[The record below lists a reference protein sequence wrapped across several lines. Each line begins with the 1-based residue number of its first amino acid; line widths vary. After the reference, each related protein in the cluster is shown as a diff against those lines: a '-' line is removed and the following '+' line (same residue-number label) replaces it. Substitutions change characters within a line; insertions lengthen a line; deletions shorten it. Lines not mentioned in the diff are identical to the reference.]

1 MDKHTKKIL
10 KKKIKTLYIILL
22 IFIMFQLIGVIL

>member
-1 MDKHTKKIL
+1 MDKHTKNIKE
-10 KKKIKTLYIILL
+10 KIKTLYIILL